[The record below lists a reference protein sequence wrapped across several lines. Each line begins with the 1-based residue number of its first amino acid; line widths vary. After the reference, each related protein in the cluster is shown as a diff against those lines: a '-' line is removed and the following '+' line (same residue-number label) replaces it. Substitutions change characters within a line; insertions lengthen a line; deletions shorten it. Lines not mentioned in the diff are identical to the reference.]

1 MERRPPAESLLRTT
15 AAGIILVQN
24 QLSSISGIPP
34 VTGEISISTSLPF
47 GAVASTS

>member
-1 MERRPPAESLLRTT
+1 MGHRPPAENSLRT

-24 QLSSISGIPP
+24 QLSSISRISP